1 MTRDEIIALQQ
12 ALGVTP
18 DGIYGP
24 ITQAAHRA
32 YLDRINDTPSVPNIT
47 PPPAK
52 PWWASRAILGLLAT
66 VLASLA
72 GRFGFEVDDDA
83 ITPLLLH
90 AVELGGLAVAAWGT
104 VRRSAPIDPTL
115 VARVRGADV
124 RLPVRAERT
133 PDDDPRGAF
142 RDS

>member
-115 VARVRGADV
+115 VARVGTRDV
-124 RLPVRAERT
+124 RLPVRSHGAA
-133 PDDDPRGAF
+133 DSDPRGDF